1 MPVIC
6 DIGVSR
12 LCVTCVE
19 RLQVLKVNG
28 CDKLGDSS
36 LLALCARTWRLYN
49 PRRDKH
55 PVPLRFFDSFLP
67 DTFKASGAVSVQV
80 LCPGLDLAGTRG
92 SA

>member
-1 MPVIC
+1 M
-6 DIGVSR
+6 
-12 LCVTCVE
+12 E

-80 LCPGLDLAGTRG
+80 LVWIWREPGGLRRYRVPEDGVVF
-92 SA
+92 

>member
-1 MPVIC
+1 M
-6 DIGVSR
+6 
-12 LCVTCVE
+12 
-19 RLQVLKVNG
+19 LKVTG

-80 LCPGLDLAGTRG
+80 LVWIQKCGNHGVCLDARWPGVF
-92 SA
+92 